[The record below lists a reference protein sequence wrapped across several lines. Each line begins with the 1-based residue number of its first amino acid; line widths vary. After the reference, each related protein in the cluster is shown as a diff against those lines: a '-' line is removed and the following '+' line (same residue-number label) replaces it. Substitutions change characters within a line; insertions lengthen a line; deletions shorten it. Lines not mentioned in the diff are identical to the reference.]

1 MKGKHF
7 SINPHIQCSMKNVPK
22 KIAHK
27 LNVETSISNR
37 VLSWSK
43 KSVDQKGSANKKK
56 KKNVNRQPFD
66 VYFPTHSRPKCIISF
81 QSFKKL
87 ISTIQAKPHLES
99 K

>member
-1 MKGKHF
+1 MFNEK
-7 SINPHIQCSMKNVPK
+7 CTKNNRTQIKRRNHYKQGYYRGAKNQLIK
-22 KIAHK
+22 K
-27 LNVETSISNR
+27 
-37 VLSWSK
+37 
-43 KSVDQKGSANKKK
+43 DQRTKKK
-56 KKNVNRQPFD
+56 KDVNRQPFD